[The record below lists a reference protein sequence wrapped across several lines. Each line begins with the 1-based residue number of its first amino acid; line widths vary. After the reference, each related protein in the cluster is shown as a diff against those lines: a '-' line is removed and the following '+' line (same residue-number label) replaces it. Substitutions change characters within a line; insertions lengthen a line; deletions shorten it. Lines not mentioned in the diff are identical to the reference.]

1 MMRDVTDRDFDY
13 VVAQA
18 RMPVLVEFWKPG
30 CGSCRALM
38 RELEKLESDVSGRV
52 LILKMN
58 VEENFQI
65 PAELDVSSL
74 PVLALYR
81 EGAFERFIGGL
92 GTREEILTQLSLG
105 YKVLQV
111 RPSFSMRRSASTG
124 PQDPAWYSGNH
135 RNPCL
140 CHPSRILV
148 IQAQEASTASRRM
161 NREASPAMTSR
172 SNRS

>member
-38 RELEKLESDVSGRV
+38 CELEKLESDVSGRV

-92 GTREEILTQLSLG
+92 GTREEILKQLSL
-105 YKVLQV
+105 
-111 RPSFSMRRSASTG
+111 
-124 PQDPAWYSGNH
+124 
-135 RNPCL
+135 
-140 CHPSRILV
+140 
-148 IQAQEASTASRRM
+148 E
-161 NREASPAMTSR
+161 
-172 SNRS
+172 

>member
-13 VVAQA
+13 VVSQA

-38 RELEKLESDVSGRV
+38 RELEKLEPDVSGRV

-92 GTREEILTQLSLG
+92 GTREEILNQLRL
-105 YKVLQV
+105 
-111 RPSFSMRRSASTG
+111 T
-124 PQDPAWYSGNH
+124 
-135 RNPCL
+135 
-140 CHPSRILV
+140 
-148 IQAQEASTASRRM
+148 
-161 NREASPAMTSR
+161 
-172 SNRS
+172 